1 MSSSP
6 KPSTKPPYRRFKRFL
21 DEEGNTYYYNV
32 DTQESVWEI
41 PETGVQFVPLTK
53 GEKVSQDAIIAK
65 LLEKRRLAKAAEVA
79 AKKEEKKKQETE
91 ECSIC
96 MEEGRLKKCPNC
108 NSAQLCPECYESL
121 EKSCPV
127 CNKGFGKPR
136 KGKRGGRF
144 PTSINIQDI
153 ENVRKFL
160 RGDAMFSLL
169 PQRLTSY
176 LGLISLKTLPM
187 PFGKIY
193 VTLKR
198 QGRREEDIDDEL
210 AQLIQS
216 NHPMFADFIK
226 AIKEDLAEYDLVNTT
241 VSTARS
247 VLDGQGKKRSK
258 RVPFQGPPAEVI
270 MPIGQGKCRCKC

>member
-1 MSSSP
+1 MP
-6 KPSTKPPYRRFKRFL
+6 YVLRKAPNRNLYWVVTK
-21 DEEGNTYYYNV
+21 
-32 DTQESVWEI
+32 
-41 PETGVQFVPLTK
+41 ETGK
-53 GEKVSQDAIIAK
+53 KHS
-65 LLEKRRLAKAAEVA
+65 RLPISLDKAKAQQRILEQALHGGATIEERGMAALIREKYTIPDQGLRAELNGIVHSNN
-79 AKKEEKKKQETE
+79 EESSITTANARVLDPSVYKAFSKRPSWKGVPPAFVTPTPTE
-91 ECSIC
+91 YS
-96 MEEGRLKKCPNC
+96 EGDFP
-108 NSAQLCPECYESL
+108 
-121 EKSCPV
+121 
-127 CNKGFGKPR
+127 
-136 KGKRGGRF
+136 KGKGIHGGSF
-144 PTSINIQDI
+144 PQSLNAQDI

-160 RGDAMFSLL
+160 QGDAMFSLL

-176 LGLISLKTLPM
+176 LGRISLDTLPM
-187 PFGKIY
+187 PLTKIY

-198 QGRREEDIDDEL
+198 QGRREEDIDDEF

-216 NHPMFADFIK
+216 NHPMFANFIK